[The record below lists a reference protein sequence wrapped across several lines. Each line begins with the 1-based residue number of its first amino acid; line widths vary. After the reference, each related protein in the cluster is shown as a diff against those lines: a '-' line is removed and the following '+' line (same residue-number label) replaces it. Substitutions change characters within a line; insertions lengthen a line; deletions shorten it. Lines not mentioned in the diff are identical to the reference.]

1 MFKTIKTLI
10 AVAALSGTVGANVQA
25 KEVTV
30 QKGDT
35 LWKLSQVHNASV
47 ENIKGWNQLAS
58 DLIHPGE
65 LLTIATKKHYK
76 VKQGDTLISIANE
89 NNVSAQNLIEW
100 NNLYTNLIHPGLNL
114 MIFDNS
120 TATASAHTEPAKQAA
135 ASTTETPQERST
147 IAASPTQAGS
157 QVPESSGTSSL
168 VDTITHQ
175 ENATIAV
182 NNSSETAVQAPAPE
196 ATPTVGQVSTPAP
209 ASEATTTTTSTPEAT
224 PTAAP
229 APEATP
235 APTPEPAPEATP
247 APADTQSDVTKEIKV
262 KATAYT
268 ADCEG
273 CSGITKTGVN
283 LKANPDEKV
292 IAVDPSVIPL
302 GSKVYI
308 EGYGEATAADTG
320 GAIKGNRIDVYMQN
334 ESDALQFGAKEL
346 TVKILN

>member
-35 LWKLSQVHNASV
+35 LWKLSQVHNASI
-47 ENIKGWNQLAS
+47 ENIKSWNQLAS
-58 DLIHPGE
+58 DLIQQGDI
-65 LLTIATKKHYK
+65 LKIATKKHYT

-89 NNVSAQNLIEW
+89 NNVTAQNLIEW
-100 NNLYTNLIHPGLNL
+100 NDLYTNLVHPGLNL
-114 MIFDNS
+114 VIFDNS
-120 TATASAHTEPAKQAA
+120 ATLGQMEPVTQVA
-135 ASTTETPQERST
+135 ASTTETPLESST
-147 IAASPTQAGS
+147 TATSPTQTGS
-157 QVPESSGTSSL
+157 QVPESASTSSL

-175 ENATIAV
+175 ENATIPV
-182 NNSSETAVQAPAPE
+182 NNSSETAVQAAAPAAPASESTPTPAAPAP
-196 ATPTVGQVSTPAP
+196 TPTPAP
-209 ASEATTTTTSTPEAT
+209 AAPAQTSAP
-224 PTAAP
+224 AAP
-229 APEATP
+229 AQ
-235 APTPEPAPEATP
+235 
-247 APADTQSDVTKEIKV
+247 ADTPSEAPKEITV

>member
-35 LWKLSQVHNASV
+35 LWKLSQVHNASI
-47 ENIKGWNQLAS
+47 ENIKSWNQLAS
-58 DLIHPGE
+58 DLIQQGDI
-65 LLTIATKKHYK
+65 LKIATKKHYT

-89 NNVSAQNLIEW
+89 NNVTAQNLIEW
-100 NNLYTNLIHPGLNL
+100 NDLYTNLVHPGLNL
-114 MIFDNS
+114 VIFDNS
-120 TATASAHTEPAKQAA
+120 ATLGQMEPVTQVAG
-135 ASTTETPQERST
+135 STTETPLESST
-147 IAASPTQAGS
+147 TATSPTQTGS
-157 QVPESSGTSSL
+157 QVPESAGTSSL

-175 ENATIAV
+175 ENATIPV
-182 NNSSETAVQAPAPE
+182 NNSSETAVQAA
-196 ATPTVGQVSTPAP
+196 AP
-209 ASEATTTTTSTPEAT
+209 AATASEAT
-224 PTAAP
+224 PTAVQVSTPTPAAP
-229 APEATP
+229 AP
-235 APTPEPAPEATP
+235 APTP
-247 APADTQSDVTKEIKV
+247 APAAPAQTSAPAAPAQADTPSEAPKEITV

-283 LKANPDEKV
+283 LKANPNEKV

>member
-35 LWKLSQVHNASV
+35 LWKLSQVHNASI
-47 ENIKGWNQLAS
+47 ENIKSWNQLAS
-58 DLIHPGE
+58 DLILQGDI
-65 LLTIATKKHYK
+65 LKIATKKHYT

-89 NNVSAQNLIEW
+89 NNVTAQNLIEW
-100 NNLYTNLIHPGLNL
+100 NDLYTNLVHPGLNL
-114 MIFDNS
+114 VIFDNS
-120 TATASAHTEPAKQAA
+120 ATLGQMEPVKQVA
-135 ASTTETPQERST
+135 ASTTETPLESSIT
-147 IAASPTQAGS
+147 ATSPTQTGS
-157 QVPESSGTSSL
+157 QVPISEGSSSL

-175 ENATIAV
+175 ENATIPV
-182 NNSSETAVQAPAPE
+182 NNSSETAVQAAAPAAPASE
-196 ATPTVGQVSTPAP
+196 STPTAVQVPTPTPAP
-209 ASEATTTTTSTPEAT
+209 A
-224 PTAAP
+224 AP
-229 APEATP
+229 AQ
-235 APTPEPAPEATP
+235 
-247 APADTQSDVTKEIKV
+247 ADTQSAAPKEITV

>member
-35 LWKLSQVHNASV
+35 FWELSQVHNASI
-47 ENIKGWNQLAS
+47 ENIKSWNQLAS
-58 DLIHPGE
+58 DFIQKEDILK
-65 LLTIATKKHYK
+65 IATKKHYT
-76 VKQGDTLISIANE
+76 VKQGDSLISIANE
-89 NNVSAQNLIEW
+89 NNVSAQSLIEW
-100 NNLYTNLIHPGLNL
+100 NNLYTNLVHPGLNL
-114 MIFDNS
+114 VIFDNS
-120 TATASAHTEPAKQAA
+120 TAPDQMEPVNQMA
-135 ASTTETPQERST
+135 ASTTETPLESLT
-147 IAASPTQAGS
+147 TTVSPTQDGTQVS
-157 QVPESSGTSSL
+157 QTSSTSSL

-175 ENATIAV
+175 ENATVPV
-182 NNSSETAVQAPAPE
+182 NNISETAVQAPAAPTTE
-196 ATPTVGQVSTPAP
+196 STPTAVQVPAPASTPTPAP
-209 ASEATTTTTSTPEAT
+209 APSPT
-224 PTAAP
+224 PT
-229 APEATP
+229 TVP
-235 APTPEPAPEATP
+235 APTTSEPVP
-247 APADTQSDVTKEIKV
+247 APAETQSEAPKEITV

-273 CSGITKTGVN
+273 CSGITATGVN
-283 LKANPDEKV
+283 LKANPNDKV

>member
-35 LWKLSQVHNASV
+35 LWKLSQVHNASI
-47 ENIKGWNQLAS
+47 ENIKSWNQLAS
-58 DLIHPGE
+58 ELIQQGDI
-65 LLTIATKKHYK
+65 LKIAKKKHYT

-89 NNVSAQNLIEW
+89 NNVTAQNLIEW
-100 NNLYTNLIHPGLNL
+100 NDLYTNLVHPGLNL
-114 MIFDNS
+114 VIFDNS
-120 TATASAHTEPAKQAA
+120 ATLGQMEPVKQGA
-135 ASTTETPQERST
+135 ASTTETPLEGST
-147 IAASPTQAGS
+147 TATSPTQTGS
-157 QVPESSGTSSL
+157 QVPESASSSSL

-175 ENATIAV
+175 ENATVPV
-182 NNSSETAVQAPAPE
+182 NNSSETAVQAAAPTPAAPASE
-196 ATPTVGQVSTPAP
+196 STPTAVQVPTPTPAAPALAPTPAP
-209 ASEATTTTTSTPEAT
+209 APAQTSAP
-224 PTAAP
+224 AAP
-229 APEATP
+229 AQ
-235 APTPEPAPEATP
+235 
-247 APADTQSDVTKEIKV
+247 ADTQSAAPKEITV

>member
-35 LWKLSQVHNASV
+35 FWELSQVHNASI
-47 ENIKGWNQLAS
+47 ENIKSWNQLAS
-58 DLIHPGE
+58 DFIQKEDILK
-65 LLTIATKKHYK
+65 IATKKHYT
-76 VKQGDTLISIANE
+76 VKQGDSLISIANE

-100 NNLYTNLIHPGLNL
+100 NNLYTNLVHPGLNL
-114 MIFDNS
+114 VIFDNS
-120 TATASAHTEPAKQAA
+120 TAPDQMEPVKQAT
-135 ASTTETPQERST
+135 STTETPLESLAT
-147 IAASPTQAGS
+147 AVSPAQDGTKVS
-157 QVPESSGTSSL
+157 QTSSTSSL

-175 ENATIAV
+175 ENATVPV
-182 NNSSETAVQAPAPE
+182 NNISETTAQAPAAPTTESTPTAVQVP
-196 ATPTVGQVSTPAP
+196 TPA
-209 ASEATTTTTSTPEAT
+209 S
-224 PTAAP
+224 
-229 APEATP
+229 TP
-235 APTPEPAPEATP
+235 APTPTPTPTTVPAPTTLPAPTTSEPVP
-247 APADTQSDVTKEIKV
+247 APAETQSEAPKEITV

-273 CSGITKTGVN
+273 CSGITATGVN
-283 LKANPDEKV
+283 LKANPNDKV

>member
-30 QKGDT
+30 KKGDT
-35 LWKLSQVHNASV
+35 LWELSQVHNASV
-47 ENIKGWNQLAS
+47 ENIKGLNYLAS
-58 DLIHPGE
+58 DLFHPGDI
-65 LLTIATKKHYK
+65 LKIATKKHYK

-89 NNVSAQNLIEW
+89 NNVTAQNLIEW
-100 NNLYTNLIHPGLNL
+100 NDLYTNLVHPGLNL
-114 MIFDNS
+114 VIFDNS
-120 TATASAHTEPAKQAA
+120 ATLGQMEPVNQVA
-135 ASTTETPQERST
+135 ASTTETPLESAT
-147 IAASPTQAGS
+147 TATSPTQTGS
-157 QVPESSGTSSL
+157 QVPESASSSSL

-175 ENATIAV
+175 ENATVPV
-182 NNSSETAVQAPAPE
+182 NNSSETAVQAAAPAAPASE
-196 ATPTVGQVSTPAP
+196 STPTAVQVPTPTPAAPALAPTPAP
-209 ASEATTTTTSTPEAT
+209 APAP
-224 PTAAP
+224 AAP
-229 APEATP
+229 AQTSAP
-235 APTPEPAPEATP
+235 AAPAQ
-247 APADTQSDVTKEIKV
+247 ADTQSAAPKEITV